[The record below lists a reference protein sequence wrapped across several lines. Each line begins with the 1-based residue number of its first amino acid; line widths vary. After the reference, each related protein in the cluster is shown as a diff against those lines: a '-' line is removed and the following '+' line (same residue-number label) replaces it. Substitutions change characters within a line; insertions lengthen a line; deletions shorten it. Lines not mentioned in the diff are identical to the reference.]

1 MTSAIAKLQ
10 EFRRELYELLFRR
23 RDAIMNLLDALTS
36 EGRKCDSIVQLS
48 NASCFQRQY
57 SSVTDA
63 IADGLPYAQ
72 WKQIRQLVYKQISAN
87 RNGNK
92 DRDSESNKKP
102 HRFIIDC
109 TPNPRPHAKTLADRH
124 ITHMPNPAPGNK
136 PICVGHQ
143 YSVLALVT
151 DEAIAREKHWLIP
164 LSAKRVESHKKG
176 NEVGMQQI
184 IDSIDELGLKE
195 ELTISIGDTLYGT
208 EECRKTAN
216 GQDNL
221 VHIFRLNSKRNLF
234 VIPTSLQQNPSQKG
248 RKQEFGTKMNL
259 GDLKLHPACQH
270 TAEVEHKGSKGK
282 KYTVTI
288 KCWDNMLLRGSRKFR
303 SSQHPLNLIQI
314 TLTDEEGNAIYK
326 KPLWLGIFGKKRH
339 DITLIDAYQ
348 YYSSRYDIE
357 HFFRFGKNNLLMDA
371 YQTSDVVHE
380 EQWWQLCMLA
390 YTQLYLA
397 KETSESLPEPW
408 ERYLPA
414 YQNSES
420 KPQVIASPSQTQR
433 GFAKLLSTIGTP
445 AKDCVAR
452 GRAPGRTLGE
462 IQTKRESLPI
472 IFKTK
477 KIPEQVVKDI
487 VSGCKEIDQ
496 LSNPQ
501 KIDDLVN
508 FVQSI
513 LEKFHLTPLEFSKM
527 LMNSS

>member
-10 EFRRELYELLFRR
+10 EFRMALYELFSKRQ
-23 RDAIMNLLDALTS
+23 DAIMNLLDALTS
-36 EGRKCDSIVQLS
+36 EGRKCGSIVQLS
-48 NASCFQRQY
+48 NTSWFQRQY
-57 SSVTDA
+57 SSITDA
-63 IADGLPYAQ
+63 IADGLPSAQ
-72 WKQIRQLVYKQISAN
+72 WSKIRQLVYKQIN
-87 RNGNK
+87 VNKNGDK
-92 DRDSESNKKP
+92 DRGSESNKKP

-109 TPNPRPHAKTLADRH
+109 TPNPRPYAKKLIDRH
-124 ITHMPNPAPGNK
+124 VTHMPNPAPGNK

-151 DEAIAREKHWLIP
+151 DEEISREKHWLIP

-184 IDSIDELGLKE
+184 IDSIDELGLKD

-234 VIPTSLQQNPSQKG
+234 VKPTSSQQSLSQKG

-259 GDLKLHPACQH
+259 GDLELHPACHH
-270 TAEVEHKGSKGK
+270 TTEIEHQGGKGK

-288 KCWDNMLLRGSRKFR
+288 KCWDDMLLRGSRKFR

-314 TLTDEEGNAIYK
+314 ILTDEEGNAIYK

-339 DITLIDAYQ
+339 EITLIDAYQ
-348 YYSSRYDIE
+348 HYSSRYDIE

-371 YQTSDVVHE
+371 YQTSDIVHE

-397 KETSESLPEPW
+397 KESSSSLPEPW
-408 ERYLPA
+408 ERYLPT
-414 YQNSES
+414 YQSNED

-433 GFAKLLSTIGTP
+433 GFGKLLSTIGTP
-445 AKDCVAR
+445 AKNCVAR
-452 GRAPGRTLGE
+452 GKAPGRMLGE
-462 IQTKRESLPI
+462 VQTKRESHPI

-477 KIPEQVVKDI
+477 KIPEQIVTDI
-487 VSGCKEIDQ
+487 VLGSKEIASS
-496 LSNPQ
+496 SNPQ